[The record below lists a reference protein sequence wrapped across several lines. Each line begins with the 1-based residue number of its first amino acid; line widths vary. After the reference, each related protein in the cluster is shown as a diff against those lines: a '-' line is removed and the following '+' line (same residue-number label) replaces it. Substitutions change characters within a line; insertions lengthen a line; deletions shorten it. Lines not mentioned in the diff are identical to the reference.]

1 MINLNK
7 PGALQG
13 LGDLWPPLFL
23 PKRKDLKMSL
33 TMDDLMKELNQMKSQ
48 VGELKDEVDTL
59 EDEVEELKDEVQA
72 VKKKIFKQ

>member
-1 MINLNK
+1 MTNLNK

-33 TMDDLMKELNQMKSQ
+33 TMDDLMKEL
-48 VGELKDEVDTL
+48 KDDVETL
-59 EDEVEELKDEVQA
+59 EDEVEEVKDEVQA